1 MSIAKNQGNLKVEI
15 VGVVLLIT
23 TIVGGALYFAL

>member
-23 TIVGGALYFAL
+23 AIVGGALYFAL